1 MKRRRDLILG
11 SALLV
16 ALFGCGGGSGPSMVR
31 VSDVKV
37 KSKSSSC
44 QLSIFEKEADVKQA
58 TEKLCVITS
67 EPAKTVS
74 ASYDDLRPL
83 GCKCGADAL
92 IITDVKTENNRAIV
106 TVSAVRY
113 VAAPAPPAPAPKQ

>member
-1 MKRRRDLILG
+1 
-11 SALLV
+11 
-16 ALFGCGGGSGPSMVR
+16 MVR

-92 IITDVKTENNRAIV
+92 IITTSRREQQGHRDGLGRPLRRRAGAAGHRPE
-106 TVSAVRY
+106 TVGGQPERTPILDGGAVRR
-113 VAAPAPPAPAPKQ
+113 